1 MHTTSPRKDAEI
13 SENYRKP
20 AERNHSK
27 EISTSP
33 ANALKILSR
42 IFCGPSFLLLCMET
56 HDMMDLAAV
65 KETGKYEFTE
75 IKDMDYIRDRKSNI
89 SFSLHDSRI
98 LQIEINEDK
107 LSLNMDRIF

>member
-1 MHTTSPRKDAEI
+1 MRNVSEI

-33 ANALKILSR
+33 ANALKIPSR
-42 IFCGPSFLLLCMET
+42 VFWGPSFLLLCMET

-65 KETGKYEFTE
+65 KETGKYKFDGMKARNNYGD
-75 IKDMDYIRDRKSNI
+75 IY
-89 SFSLHDSRI
+89 F
-98 LQIEINEDK
+98 
-107 LSLNMDRIF
+107 